1 MTLPS
6 LPVQSDI
13 DLIPAQILGVTMNCD
28 GSKHEETRFEGR
40 ERESSFD
47 WKSERQAVEVERS
60 GRRKRDVSLR
70 C

>member
-6 LPVQSDI
+6 LPVQSDL
-13 DLIPAQILGVTMNCD
+13 DSIPAQILGVTTNCD
-28 GSKHEETRFEGR
+28 GSKHEETRFDGR
-40 ERESSFD
+40 ERASSCN
-47 WKSERQAVEVERS
+47 WKSERHAVELDRS